1 MVKWTTFDPYMG
13 LNESDSKPCAV
24 FKFCEE
30 NNYKHFK
37 NILIYKA
44 KQFKLTVFFRK
55 MYIF

>member
-13 LNESDSKPCAV
+13 LSESDSKPYV
-24 FKFCEE
+24 VSKFCEE

-37 NILIYKA
+37 NILIYKP